1 MEFAYNDSF
10 QVSIQMAPYE
20 TLYRKNCK
28 SPLYWDEVEESNIF
42 KLEIVQEMKEQVK
55 IIRNK
60 MVATQSRQKSYVN
73 KQMRDLSFEI
83 GD

>member
-1 MEFAYNDSF
+1 MEFAYNDNF

-20 TLYRKNCK
+20 TLYGRNCK
-28 SPLYWDEVEESNIF
+28 SPLYWDEVEKSNIF
-42 KLEIVQEMKEQVK
+42 RPEIVQEMKEQVK

-60 MVATQSRQKSYVN
+60 MVTTQSRQKNYVN
-73 KQMRDLSFEI
+73 KQMRDLSVEI